1 VEEWAAGIPATTY
14 AIDDQTSIKVK
25 DETVEVV
32 SEGILGRW
40 RESTCRGA
48 SGRNLFPRAALKATA
63 AQT

>member
-14 AIDDQTSIKVK
+14 AIDDETSIKVK

-48 SGRNLFPRAALKATA
+48 SGRNLFPARR
-63 AQT
+63 